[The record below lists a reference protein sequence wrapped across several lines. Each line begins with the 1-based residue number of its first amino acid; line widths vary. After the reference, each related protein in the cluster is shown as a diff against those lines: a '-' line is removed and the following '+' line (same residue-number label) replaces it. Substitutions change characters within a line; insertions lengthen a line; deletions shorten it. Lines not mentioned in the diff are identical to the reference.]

1 MALYKYFKPIS
12 KSCKKCN
19 ELELPDPKDSKIP
32 IASDVVVEINETA
45 KKHVHA
51 VSHGTSSRGPYLKIS
66 STEKAVVCR
75 FASQHGVA
83 RACQHFKEKRI

>member
-1 MALYKYFKPIS
+1 MALHKYFKPILL
-12 KSCKKCN
+12 CKKSD

-32 IASDVVVEINETA
+32 VGSDVVVEIKKVA

-75 FASQHGVA
+75 YASMHGVA
-83 RACQHFKEKRI
+83 RAC